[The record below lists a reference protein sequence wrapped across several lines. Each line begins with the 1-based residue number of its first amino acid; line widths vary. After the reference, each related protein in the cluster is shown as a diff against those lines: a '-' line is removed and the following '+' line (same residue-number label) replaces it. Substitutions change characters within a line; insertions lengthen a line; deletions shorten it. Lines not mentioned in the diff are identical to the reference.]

1 MVYKIYQKLR
11 SEENVRVKI
20 GIEDKIRKSA
30 KIGEGVD

>member
-20 GIEDKIRKSA
+20 GIEVKIRESI
-30 KIGEGVD
+30 KIE

>member
-20 GIEDKIRKSA
+20 GIEDKIREGI
-30 KIGEGVD
+30 KIEQGFD